1 LESPKADSLFSGL
14 PPAPPVLD
22 SVAFVY
28 PESLMN
34 ARREEKGRVIF
45 KIKLDLF
52 GNITEYEMLGPS
64 GSDLIDSV
72 AVRTLRQTTFDMS
85 YLEDLTLLDGYF
97 RYDIKFEPPRD
108 WEDRFEHADPFDP
121 YDDQTGGG
129 P

>member
-1 LESPKADSLFSGL
+1 MGLVKKNVEKPKKPKSNRTQQQPSAENDTSQTQVADSLLGGL
-14 PPAPPVLD
+14 PMAPPVLD
-22 SVAFVY
+22 SIPFVY
-28 PESLMN
+28 PESLLN

-85 YLEDLTLLDGYF
+85 YLEDLTLLDG
-97 RYDIKFEPPRD
+97 
-108 WEDRFEHADPFDP
+108 
-121 YDDQTGGG
+121 
-129 P
+129 